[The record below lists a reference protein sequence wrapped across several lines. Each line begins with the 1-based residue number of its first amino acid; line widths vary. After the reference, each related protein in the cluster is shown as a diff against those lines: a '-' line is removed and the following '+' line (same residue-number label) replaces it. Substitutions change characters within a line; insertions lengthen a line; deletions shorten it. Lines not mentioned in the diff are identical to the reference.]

1 LPSHKPRK
9 RFGQHFLVDPAVLQR
24 IATACAIGQP
34 TTIIE
39 IGPGPGALTA
49 LLLPKTEHLIA
60 IELDRDLAA
69 ALPKRFPDAHL
80 EVRQMDVLNCQLSD
94 FKCER
99 NAQDRCFRVVGNLPY
114 NISTPLIFH
123 LLSQLDH
130 IDQMVF
136 MVQKE
141 VAGRLTAQPGTKQ
154 YGRLSVMT
162 ALWLET
168 ERLFDVPP
176 SAFEPPPKVDSTVI
190 RMQPRATPIVE
201 KQSAHF
207 DLELIAKIV
216 TAAFA
221 QRRKTLR
228 NALNGIVTVEQM
240 SLSDIDPG
248 SRAEAISPESYIR
261 LSLIVSKQAGT
272 KEI

>member
-1 LPSHKPRK
+1 LKSPDHKPRK
-9 RFGQHFLVDPAVLQR
+9 RFGQHFLVDQAVLQR
-24 IATACAIGQP
+24 IAAACVIGQP
-34 TTIIE
+34 ATIVE

-49 LLLPKTEHLIA
+49 LLLQKTERLIA

-69 ALPKRFPDAHL
+69 ALPDQFPNANL
-80 EVRQMDVLNCQLSD
+80 EVHQMDVLNCQLSEFAAED
-94 FKCER
+94 I
-99 NAQDRCFRVVGNLPY
+99 AQNRCFRVVGNLPY

-123 LLSQLDH
+123 LLNQLDS

-141 VAGRLTAQPGTKQ
+141 VAGRLVAGPGTKQ

-162 ALWLET
+162 ALWLDT

-176 SAFEPPPKVDSTVI
+176 HAFDPPPKVDSTVI
-190 RMQPRATPIVE
+190 RMKPRATPIVE
-201 KQSAHF
+201 TQSPHF
-207 DLELIAKIV
+207 DLQLTAKIV

-228 NALNGIVTVEQM
+228 NALNGFITVEQM
-240 SLSDIDPG
+240 ALSDIDPG
-248 SRAEAISPESYIR
+248 SRAETIAPESYVR
-261 LSLIVSKQAGT
+261 LSLVVSEENNA
-272 KEI
+272 